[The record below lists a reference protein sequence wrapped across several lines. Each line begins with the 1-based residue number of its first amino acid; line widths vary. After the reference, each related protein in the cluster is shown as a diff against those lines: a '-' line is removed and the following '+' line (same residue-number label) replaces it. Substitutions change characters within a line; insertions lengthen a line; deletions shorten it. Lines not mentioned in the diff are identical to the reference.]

1 MSKKYLKPRDKVTQ
15 RMTRDGVVLE
25 NQATGEEINISDRE
39 AEQDF
44 SAPET
49 GGTAE
54 KVLER
59 ADRGRERRAGK
70 KAVKQAGA
78 VQAQGSGTSRPSS
91 RLQFSEEERA
101 TPELKKYIRK
111 SDQRADRLDAARAA
125 IPKET
130 VKIREKVFDEASGR
144 AKTRVRQEMRDKP
157 PPAMKPNPASRPVQ
171 EVLLFTHGK
180 VHEVEHENVGVEGGH
195 KGEEL
200 AERQAGRAVRGA
212 VRYYRLKPYRE
223 LSKAERL
230 AEKANIEYFY
240 QKTLHDNPQLAQAA
254 SNPISRFWQKRQIK
268 QQYVKAA
275 RAAGQTA
282 AHGAGAAQGTAKAA
296 KTSGKAAREA
306 AKESEKLASFAV
318 KHWKGCLAA
327 LALLIMVAFLMVSL
341 QSCSSIV
348 GGFGSSF
355 TATSY
360 LSDDADLIAVE
371 NAYVGMENAL
381 QAQIDN
387 IPSTYPGYD
396 EYRYDLDE
404 IIHNP
409 HELASYLTSILPRY
423 TLAEVQ
429 AELQRVFNKQYTL
442 TTTTT
447 VEVRYRTETRTDSEG
462 NDYDVEVPYNY
473 YILNVKLTAR
483 SIVSAAPELLTP
495 EQLDMFNVY
504 LETSGNNPLV
514 FGGGSPD
521 ISPSEDISGVHFV
534 NGTRPGN
541 TAVVDIAKS
550 QVGNVNGQPYWSWY
564 GFDSR
569 VAWCACFVSW
579 CYNQA
584 GLSEPRFSG
593 CTSGGMAW
601 FQSRGQWVNRGY
613 SDIAPGDAIFFDWDN
628 SGNADHVGIVIG
640 TDGTNVYT
648 VEGNTGNACKI
659 KSYPLNSSVIRG
671 YGLMNWD

>member
-1 MSKKYLKPRDKVTQ
+1 MSRKHLKPRDKVTQ

-25 NQATGEEINISDRE
+25 NQTTGEEINISDRE

-44 SAPET
+44 TPSEAI
-49 GGTAE
+49 GRAE

-59 ADRGRERRAGK
+59 ADRAQERRSMK
-70 KAVKQAGA
+70 KAAKQAGQVESA
-78 VQAQGSGTSRPSS
+78 ADAGLRPSA
-91 RLQFSEEERA
+91 RLQFSEEERSA
-101 TPELKKYIRK
+101 PELKKYIRK
-111 SDQRADRLDAARAA
+111 SDRRADRLDAARAA

-130 VKIREKVFDEASGR
+130 VKIKEKVFDEASGR
-144 AKTRVRQEMRDKP
+144 AKNRVRRETRDKP
-157 PPAMKPNPASRPVQ
+157 PPSMKPNPASRPVQ

-180 VHEVEHENVGVEGGH
+180 IHEVEHENVGVEGGH
-195 KGEEL
+195 KGEKL

-212 VRYYRLKPYRE
+212 IRRHRLKPYRE

-240 QKTLHDNPQLAQAA
+240 QKALHDNPQLAQAA

-296 KTSGKAAREA
+296 KSGSKAAKEA
-306 AKESEKLASFAV
+306 AKESERLASFAV
-318 KHWKGCLAA
+318 KHWKGCLVA
-327 LALLIMVAFLMVSL
+327 LALLIMTAFLMGGL
-341 QSCSSIV
+341 QSCSSII
-348 GGFGSSF
+348 GGFGSGF

-371 NAYVGMENAL
+371 NAYVGMENDL
-381 QAQIDN
+381 QRQIDN

-409 HELASYLTSILPRY
+409 HELASFLTSILPRY

-429 AELQRVFNKQYTL
+429 AELQRVFNKQYIL

-447 VEVRYRTETRTDSEG
+447 VEVRYRTETWTDSEG

-473 YILNVKLTAR
+473 YILNVKLSAR
-483 SIVSAAPELLTP
+483 SIVSIAPELLTP
-495 EQLDMFNVY
+495 EQLEMFNVY

-521 ISPSEDISGVHFV
+521 ISASEDISGVHFV

-550 QVGNVNGQPYWSWY
+550 QVPSFSPPFHCRRVRRLRRYRLRGSPPPGRRRRPPPAAPWGWGLGHRFPLCKGPAWS
-564 GFDSR
+564 
-569 VAWCACFVSW
+569 ASW
-579 CYNQA
+579 W
-584 GLSEPRFSG
+584 P
-593 CTSGGMAW
+593 
-601 FQSRGQWVNRGY
+601 
-613 SDIAPGDAIFFDWDN
+613 P
-628 SGNADHVGIVIG
+628 
-640 TDGTNVYT
+640 
-648 VEGNTGNACKI
+648 
-659 KSYPLNSSVIRG
+659 P
-671 YGLMNWD
+671 

>member
-1 MSKKYLKPRDKVTQ
+1 MSRKRLKPRDKVTQ

-25 NQATGEEINISDRE
+25 NQTTGEEINISDRE

-44 SAPET
+44 TPAGAT
-49 GGTAE
+49 GRAE

-59 ADRGRERRAGK
+59 ADQVRERRSMK
-70 KAVKQAGA
+70 KAAKQAGQVEA
-78 VQAQGSGTSRPSS
+78 DTDPRSS
-91 RLQFSEEERA
+91 ARLQFSEEERS
-101 TPELKKYIRK
+101 TLELKKYIRK
-111 SDQRADRLDAARAA
+111 SDRRADRLDAARAA

-130 VKIREKVFDEASGR
+130 VKIKEKVFDGASGR
-144 AKTRVRQEMRDKP
+144 AKTRVRRETRDKP
-157 PPAMKPNPASRPVQ
+157 PPVMKPNPASRPVQ

-180 VHEVEHENVGVEGGH
+180 IHEVEHENVGVEGGH
-195 KGEEL
+195 KEEEL

-212 VRYYRLKPYRE
+212 IRRHRMKPYRE

-240 QKTLHDNPQLAQAA
+240 QKALHDDPQLAQAA

-275 RAAGQTA
+275 RAAGQSA
-282 AHGAGAAQGTAKAA
+282 AHGAGAAQGAAKAA
-296 KTSGKAAREA
+296 KSGSKA
-306 AKESEKLASFAV
+306 AKEAVKESERLASFAV
-318 KHWKGCLAA
+318 RHWKGCLVA
-327 LALLIMVAFLMVSL
+327 LALLVMTAFLMGGL

-348 GGFGSSF
+348 GGFGSGF

-371 NAYVGMENAL
+371 NAYVGMENDL
-381 QAQIDN
+381 QRQIDN

-409 HELASYLTSILPRY
+409 HELAAFLTSILPRY

-442 TTTTT
+442 ITTTT

-462 NDYDVEVPYNY
+462 NSYTVQVPYNY

-483 SIVSAAPELLTP
+483 SIVSIAPELLTP
-495 EQLDMFNVY
+495 EQLEMFNIY

-514 FGGGSPD
+514 FGGGSYD
-521 ISPSEDISGVHFV
+521 ISASEDISGVHFV
-534 NGTRPGN
+534 DGARPGN
-541 TAVVDIAKS
+541 TAVVD
-550 QVGNVNGQPYWSWY
+550 
-564 GFDSR
+564 
-569 VAWCACFVSW
+569 
-579 CYNQA
+579 
-584 GLSEPRFSG
+584 
-593 CTSGGMAW
+593 
-601 FQSRGQWVNRGY
+601 
-613 SDIAPGDAIFFDWDN
+613 
-628 SGNADHVGIVIG
+628 
-640 TDGTNVYT
+640 
-648 VEGNTGNACKI
+648 
-659 KSYPLNSSVIRG
+659 
-671 YGLMNWD
+671 

>member
-1 MSKKYLKPRDKVTQ
+1 
-15 RMTRDGVVLE
+15 MTRDGVVLE
-25 NQATGEEINISDRE
+25 NQTTGEEINISDRE

-44 SAPET
+44 TPAGAT
-49 GGTAE
+49 GRAE

-59 ADRGRERRAGK
+59 ADQAQERRSMK
-70 KAVKQAGA
+70 KAAKQAGQVEA
-78 VQAQGSGTSRPSS
+78 DTDPRSS
-91 RLQFSEEERA
+91 ARLQFSEKERS

-111 SDQRADRLDAARAA
+111 SDRRADRLDAARAA

-130 VKIREKVFDEASGR
+130 VKIKEKVFDGASGR
-144 AKTRVRQEMRDKP
+144 AKTRVRRETRDKP
-157 PPAMKPNPASRPVQ
+157 PPVMKPNPASRPVQ

-180 VHEVEHENVGVEGGH
+180 IHEVEHENVGVEGGH

-212 VRYYRLKPYRE
+212 IRRRRMKPYRE

-230 AEKANIEYFY
+230 AEKANIEYFH

-254 SNPISRFWQKRQIK
+254 KSGS
-268 QQYVKAA
+268 
-275 RAAGQTA
+275 
-282 AHGAGAAQGTAKAA
+282 KAA
-296 KTSGKAAREA
+296 KEA
-306 AKESEKLASFAV
+306 VKESERLASFAV
-318 KHWKGCLAA
+318 RHWKGCLVA
-327 LALLIMVAFLMVSL
+327 LALLIMVSFLMGGL
-341 QSCSSIV
+341 QSCSSII
-348 GGFGSSF
+348 GGFGSGF

-371 NAYVGMENAL
+371 NAYVGMENDL
-381 QAQIDN
+381 QRQIDS

-404 IIHNP
+404 IMHNP
-409 HELASYLTSILPRY
+409 HELASFLTSILPRY

-429 AELQRVFNKQYTL
+429 AELQRVFSKQYTL

-447 VEVRYRTETRTDSEG
+447 VEVRYRTETRTDSDG
-462 NDYDVEVPYNY
+462 STYTVQVPYNY

-483 SIVSAAPELLTP
+483 SIASIAPELLTP
-495 EQLDMFNVY
+495 EQLEMFNIY

-514 FGGGSPD
+514 FGGGSYD
-521 ISPSEDISGVHFV
+521 ISASEDISGVHFV
-534 NGTRPGN
+534 DGARPGN

-569 VAWCACFVSW
+569 VEWCACFVSW
-579 CYNQA
+579 CYNQM
-584 GLSEPRFSG
+584 GLTEPKFAG

-601 FQSRGQWVNRGY
+601 FQSRGQWANRGY

-648 VEGNTGNACKI
+648 VEGNSGNACKI

>member
-1 MSKKYLKPRDKVTQ
+1 MSRKYLKPRDKVTQ
-15 RMTRDGVVLE
+15 RMTRDGVVQE
-25 NQATGEEINISDRE
+25 NQTTGEEVNISDRE

-44 SAPET
+44 TPQEP
-49 GGTAE
+49 GGRVE

-59 ADRGRERRAGK
+59 ADRRQERRDGK
-70 KAVKQAGA
+70 KAVRQAG
-78 VQAQGSGTSRPSS
+78 QAAGTGPRPSA
-91 RLQFSEEERA
+91 RLQFSEEERS

-130 VKIREKVFDEASGR
+130 VKIKEKFFDEASGK
-144 AKTRVRQEMRDKP
+144 AKTRVRREVRDKP

-171 EVLLFTHGK
+171 EVLLFIHGK
-180 VHEVEHENVGVEGGH
+180 IHEVEHENVGVEGGH

-212 VRYYRLKPYRE
+212 VRRHRLKPYRE
-223 LSKAERL
+223 LRKAERL

-240 QKTLHDNPQLAQAA
+240 QKSLHDNPQLAQAA
-254 SNPISRFWQKRQIK
+254 SNPISQFWQKRQIK

-282 AHGAGAAQGTAKAA
+282 AQGAGAAQGTAKAA
-296 KTSGKAAREA
+296 KATGRA
-306 AKESEKLASFAV
+306 AKEAAAESERLASFAV
-318 KHWKGCLAA
+318 RHWKGCLIA
-327 LALLIMVAFLMVSL
+327 LALLVMTAFLMGGL
-341 QSCSSIV
+341 QSCSSII
-348 GGFGSSF
+348 GGFGSGF

-371 NAYVGMENAL
+371 NAYVGMENDL
-381 QAQIDN
+381 QRQIDN

-409 HELASYLTSILPRY
+409 HELASLLTSILPRY

-429 AELQRVFNKQYTL
+429 AELQRVFDKQYTL

-495 EQLDMFNVY
+495 EQLEMFNVY

-601 FQSRGQWVNRGY
+601 FQSHGQWANRGY

-648 VEGNTGNACKI
+648 VEGNSGNACKI

>member
-1 MSKKYLKPRDKVTQ
+1 MSRKHLKPRDKVTQ

-25 NQATGEEINISDRE
+25 NQTTGEEINISDRE

-44 SAPET
+44 TPAGAT
-49 GGTAE
+49 GRAE

-59 ADRGRERRAGK
+59 ADQAQERRSMK
-70 KAVKQAGA
+70 KAAKQAGQVEA
-78 VQAQGSGTSRPSS
+78 DTDPRSS
-91 RLQFSEEERA
+91 ARLQFSEKERS

-111 SDQRADRLDAARAA
+111 SDRRADRLDAARAA

-130 VKIREKVFDEASGR
+130 VKIKEKVFDGASGR
-144 AKTRVRQEMRDKP
+144 AKTRVRRETRDKP
-157 PPAMKPNPASRPVQ
+157 PPVMKPNPASRPVQ

-180 VHEVEHENVGVEGGH
+180 IHEVEHENVGVEGGH

-212 VRYYRLKPYRE
+212 IRRRRMKPYRE

-230 AEKANIEYFY
+230 AEKANIEYFH

-254 SNPISRFWQKRQIK
+254 KSGS
-268 QQYVKAA
+268 
-275 RAAGQTA
+275 
-282 AHGAGAAQGTAKAA
+282 KAA
-296 KTSGKAAREA
+296 KEA
-306 AKESEKLASFAV
+306 VKESERLASFAV
-318 KHWKGCLAA
+318 RHWKGCLVA
-327 LALLIMVAFLMVSL
+327 LALLIMVSFLMGGL
-341 QSCSSIV
+341 QSCSSII
-348 GGFGSSF
+348 GGFGSGF

-371 NAYVGMENAL
+371 NAYVGMENDL
-381 QAQIDN
+381 QRQIDS

-404 IIHNP
+404 IMHNP
-409 HELASYLTSILPRY
+409 HELASFLTSILPRY

-429 AELQRVFNKQYTL
+429 AELQRVFSKQYTL

-447 VEVRYRTETRTDSEG
+447 VEVRYRTETRTDSDG
-462 NDYDVEVPYNY
+462 STYTVQVPYNY

-483 SIVSAAPELLTP
+483 SIASIAPELLTP
-495 EQLDMFNVY
+495 EQLEMFNIY

-514 FGGGSPD
+514 FGGGSYD
-521 ISPSEDISGVHFV
+521 ISASEDISGVHFV
-534 NGTRPGN
+534 DGARPGN

-569 VAWCACFVSW
+569 VEWCACFVSW
-579 CYNQA
+579 CYNQM
-584 GLSEPRFSG
+584 GLTEPKFAG

-601 FQSRGQWVNRGY
+601 FQSRGQWANRGY

-648 VEGNTGNACKI
+648 VEGNSGNACKI

>member
-1 MSKKYLKPRDKVTQ
+1 MSRKHLKPRDKVTQ

-25 NQATGEEINISDRE
+25 NQTTGEEINISDRE

-44 SAPET
+44 TPAGAT
-49 GGTAE
+49 GRAE

-59 ADRGRERRAGK
+59 ADRAQERRSMK
-70 KAVKQAGA
+70 KAAKQAGQVEA
-78 VQAQGSGTSRPSS
+78 DTGPHPSA
-91 RLQFSEEERA
+91 RLQFSEEERS

-130 VKIREKVFDEASGR
+130 VKIKEKVFDEASGK
-144 AKTRVRQEMRDKP
+144 AKTRVRRETRDKP

-180 VHEVEHENVGVEGGH
+180 IHEVEHENVGVEGGH

-200 AERQAGRAVRGA
+200 AELQAGRAVRGA
-212 VRYYRLKPYRE
+212 VRRHRMKPYRE

-240 QKTLHDNPQLAQAA
+240 QKALHDNPQLAQAA

-275 RAAGQTA
+275 RAAGQT
-282 AHGAGAAQGTAKAA
+282 GAGATQGAAKAA
-296 KTSGKAAREA
+296 KSGSKA
-306 AKESEKLASFAV
+306 AKEAVKESERLASFAV
-318 KHWKGCLAA
+318 RHWKGCLVA
-327 LALLIMVAFLMVSL
+327 LALLIMTAFLMGGL

-348 GGFGSSF
+348 GGFGSGF

-371 NAYVGMENAL
+371 NAYVGMENDL
-381 QAQIDN
+381 QRQIDS

-409 HELASYLTSILPRY
+409 HELAAFLTSILPRY

-462 NDYDVEVPYNY
+462 NSYIVQVPYNY

-483 SIVSAAPELLTP
+483 SIASIAPELLTP
-495 EQLDMFNVY
+495 EQLEMFNIY

-514 FGGGSPD
+514 FGGGSYD
-521 ISPSEDISGVHFV
+521 ISASEDISGVHFV

-593 CTSGGMAW
+593 CTTGGMAW
-601 FQSRGQWVNRGY
+601 FQSRGQWANRGY

-628 SGNADHVGIVIG
+628 S
-640 TDGTNVYT
+640 
-648 VEGNTGNACKI
+648 GNACKI

>member
-1 MSKKYLKPRDKVTQ
+1 
-15 RMTRDGVVLE
+15 MTRDGVVLE

-70 KAVKQAGA
+70 KAAKQAGA
-78 VQAQGSGTSRPSS
+78 VQTQGGGTFRPSS
-91 RLQFSEEERA
+91 RLQFSEEERS

-111 SDQRADRLDAARAA
+111 SNQRADRLDAARAA

-144 AKTRVRQEMRDKP
+144 AKTRVRREMRDKP

-180 VHEVEHENVGVEGGH
+180 IHEVEHENVGVEGGH

-240 QKTLHDNPQLAQAA
+240 QKALHDNPQLAQAA

-282 AHGAGAAQGTAKAA
+282 AHGTGAAKGTAKAA
-296 KTSGKAAREA
+296 KTSGKTAKEA
-306 AKESEKLASFAV
+306 AKESERLASFAV

-327 LALLIMVAFLMVSL
+327 LALLIMVAFLMGGL

-381 QAQIDN
+381 QTQIDN

-447 VEVRYRTETRTDSEG
+447 VEVRCRTETRTDSEG

-483 SIVSAAPELLTP
+483 SIVSVAPELLTP

-601 FQSRGQWVNRGY
+601 FQSRGQWANRGY

-659 KSYPLNSSVIRG
+659 KNYPLNSSVIRG

>member
-1 MSKKYLKPRDKVTQ
+1 
-15 RMTRDGVVLE
+15 MTRDGVVLE
-25 NQATGEEINISDRE
+25 NQTTGKEINISDRE

-44 SAPET
+44 SPQEA

-59 ADRGRERRAGK
+59 ADRGQERRAGK
-70 KAVKQAGA
+70 KAARQAGQVA
-78 VQAQGSGTSRPSS
+78 ATDAGPRPSS
-91 RLQFSEEERA
+91 RLQLSEEERS

-130 VKIREKVFDEASGR
+130 VKTKEKVFDEASGR
-144 AKTRVRQEMRDKP
+144 AKTRVRREVRDKP

-180 VHEVEHENVGVEGGH
+180 IHEVEHENVGVEGGH

-212 VRYYRLKPYRE
+212 IRRHRLKPYRE
-223 LSKAERL
+223 LQKAERL

-240 QKTLHDNPQLAQAA
+240 QKALHNNPQLAQAV

-275 RAAGQTA
+275 RAAGQSA

-296 KTSGKAAREA
+296 KTTSRA
-306 AKESEKLASFAV
+306 AKEAAAESERLASFAV
-318 KHWKGCLAA
+318 KHWKGCLVA
-327 LALLIMVAFLMVSL
+327 LALLIMTAFLMGGL
-341 QSCSSIV
+341 QSCSSVV

-381 QAQIDN
+381 QTKIDN

-429 AELQRVFNKQYTL
+429 AELQRVFDKQYTL
-442 TTTTT
+442 TTTRT

-462 NDYDVEVPYNY
+462 NSYTVRVPYNY

-483 SIVSAAPELLTP
+483 SIVSVAPELLTP
-495 EQLDMFNVY
+495 EQLQMFNVY

-601 FQSRGQWVNRGY
+601 FQSHGQWANRGY

-648 VEGNTGNACKI
+648 VEGNSGNACKI

>member
-1 MSKKYLKPRDKVTQ
+1 MSRKHLKPRDKVTQ

-25 NQATGEEINISDRE
+25 NQTTGEEINISDRE

-44 SAPET
+44 TPAGAT
-49 GGTAE
+49 GRAE

-59 ADRGRERRAGK
+59 ADRVRERRSVK
-70 KAVKQAGA
+70 KAAKQAGQ
-78 VQAQGSGTSRPSS
+78 VEGTADAGPRPSA
-91 RLQFSEEERA
+91 RLQFSEEERS

-111 SDQRADRLDAARAA
+111 SDQRADRLDAARAT

-130 VKIREKVFDEASGR
+130 VKIKEKVFDEASGR
-144 AKTRVRQEMRDKP
+144 AKTHVRRETRDKP

-171 EVLLFTHGK
+171 EVLLFAHGK
-180 VHEVEHENVGVEGGH
+180 IHEVEHENVGVEGGH

-212 VRYYRLKPYRE
+212 IRRHRMKPYRE

-240 QKTLHDNPQLAQAA
+240 QKALHDNPQLAQAA

-282 AHGAGAAQGTAKAA
+282 SHGAGAAQETAKAA
-296 KTSGKAAREA
+296 KSGSKAAKEA
-306 AKESEKLASFAV
+306 AKESERLASFAV
-318 KHWKGCLAA
+318 RHWKGCLVA
-327 LALLIMVAFLMVSL
+327 LALLIMVSFLMGGL
-341 QSCSSIV
+341 QSCSSII
-348 GGFGSSF
+348 GGFGSGF

-371 NAYVGMENAL
+371 NAYVGMENDL
-381 QAQIDN
+381 QRQIDN

-409 HELASYLTSILPRY
+409 HELAAFLTSILPRY
-423 TLAEVQ
+423 TMAEVQ

-462 NDYDVEVPYNY
+462 NSYSVQVPYNY
-473 YILNVKLTAR
+473 YIL
-483 SIVSAAPELLTP
+483 
-495 EQLDMFNVY
+495 
-504 LETSGNNPLV
+504 
-514 FGGGSPD
+514 GSVH
-521 ISPSEDISGVHFV
+521 IS
-534 NGTRPGN
+534 
-541 TAVVDIAKS
+541 
-550 QVGNVNGQPYWSWY
+550 
-564 GFDSR
+564 
-569 VAWCACFVSW
+569 
-579 CYNQA
+579 
-584 GLSEPRFSG
+584 
-593 CTSGGMAW
+593 
-601 FQSRGQWVNRGY
+601 
-613 SDIAPGDAIFFDWDN
+613 
-628 SGNADHVGIVIG
+628 GIVI
-640 TDGTNVYT
+640 
-648 VEGNTGNACKI
+648 
-659 KSYPLNSSVIRG
+659 
-671 YGLMNWD
+671 